1 MQDFLAVLVRIIA
14 AAVQTNGAY
23 RLYGVYFDRQSADKN
38 KEWAGFLLCFLLC
51 GLKAVLNTPPAVNG
65 ALTIGIYCGLA
76 FLYAGTVLGRLTR
89 ALGIVALM
97 VLCEG
102 LVGGLMAFFPLPP
115 RTAWVTGTM
124 LSQLLFLMISLSLK
138 GIHMPKTSPRLSRLY
153 WLAILCLPTGTL
165 AVHILL
171 IFVFYDPAG
180 NPIFLPV
187 SIMLMLINLLT
198 FYVLD
203 RLEEYSAAYYET
215 ELLARQNQAYRA
227 EFELMRQ
234 SQQQVSALRHDMK
247 NHLAVVRQYA
257 AAGQTEELG
266 RYLDRCLEQLAQPG
280 FVHTGNPD
288 IDSMLNYKLAQAE
301 RAGARLTLDIRLP
314 EDFTA
319 DAFDWNIL
327 LGSLLDHAVEA
338 LEKSREKRL
347 SLSLRVDRGIFYL
360 KMAYSDDGPAPESEG
375 ASGLGGS
382 LVQRAIDKYHG
393 TLDVDHAGQIC
404 TVKVMLYLEP

>member
-1 MQDFLAVLVRIIA
+1 
-14 AAVQTNGAY
+14 
-23 RLYGVYFDRQSADKN
+23 
-38 KEWAGFLLCFLLC
+38 
-51 GLKAVLNTPPAVNG
+51 
-65 ALTIGIYCGLA
+65 
-76 FLYAGTVLGRLTR
+76 
-89 ALGIVALM
+89 
-97 VLCEG
+97 
-102 LVGGLMAFFPLPP
+102 
-115 RTAWVTGTM
+115 
-124 LSQLLFLMISLSLK
+124 MISLSLK

-319 DAFDWNIL
+319 DAFDWNII

-338 LEKSREKRL
+338 LEQSRR
-347 SLSLRVDRGIFYL
+347 SGSPSPCGWT
-360 KMAYSDDGPAPESEG
+360 G
-375 ASGLGGS
+375 AFF
-382 LVQRAIDKYHG
+382 I
-393 TLDVDHAGQIC
+393 
-404 TVKVMLYLEP
+404 